1 VIRAARDLLRTA
13 TALDI
18 ARALRARELSSEEL
32 LDAALAAHAEENPEI
47 QAFVDVDPKGAR
59 AQARRADARLREG
72 GVDVPMFLGVPTGIK
87 DHEHVRGQ
95 RTRAGSRAL
104 EGIVSPIDGE
114 LAGRMR
120 RGGFTLMGKLATSEL
135 TILPI
140 IDDTLHPPTRNPRD
154 RGRYAGGSSGGS
166 AAAVAAG
173 MLPIAPGSD
182 GAGSIRIPA
191 AFCGLVGFKPG
202 RGVLF
207 HEHATV
213 DPIEISAV
221 GPIARTVRDAA
232 ALVDVLLG
240 YPTCI
245 DPAPAGSY
253 LAATE
258 RSPKRLRIKVGLVS
272 PLTHVE
278 PEIAAAVRRVAD
290 LCERTLGHVVD
301 EGGPL
306 DGSVEEFLPLMAKM
320 VSGVPIPPFR
330 EHLLEETTRWMRAT
344 GRPFSKRDVRA
355 QFEALARKVSDW
367 FGDADV
373 WILPSSPVW
382 PPEVGKF
389 RGLDGE
395 SVFRGVVPIGAFTAP
410 FNVSGQ
416 PAISLPVGVSSTGL
430 PIGVQ
435 LAGRPYF
442 DREIVALAAN
452 VEAALA
458 TSSPVP

>member
-1 VIRAARDLLRTA
+1 MTLAADVSKMDALDVAALLRRR
-13 TALDI
+13 DV
-18 ARALRARELSSEEL
+18 SSEEL
-32 LDAALAAHAEENPEI
+32 LDASLAVIDAENPEL
-47 QAFVDVDPKGAR
+47 QAFVDVDRKGAR
-59 AQARRADARLREG
+59 AQSRRADKVLRERAP
-72 GVDVPMFLGVPTGIK
+72 DLPTFLGVPTGIK

-104 EGIVSPIDGE
+104 EGIVSPLDGE
-114 LAGRMR
+114 LAR
-120 RGGFTLMGKLATSEL
+120 RCRKGGFTLVGKLATSEL

-140 IDDTLHPPTRNPRD
+140 IDDALHPPTRNPLARD
-154 RGRYAGGSSGGS
+154 RYAGGSSGGS
-166 AAAVAAG
+166 SAAVASG

-221 GPIARTVRDAA
+221 GPIARSVRDAA
-232 ALVDVLLG
+232 ALTDVLLG
-240 YPTCI
+240 YPTFVS
-245 DPAPAGSY
+245 PSPAGSF

-258 RSPKRLRIKVGLVS
+258 RTPKRLRIKFGVRS

-278 PEIAAAVRRVAD
+278 PEIEAAVRRVAE
-290 LCERTLGHVVD
+290 LCERTLGHSVE
-301 EGGPL
+301 EGDPL
-306 DGSVEEFLPLMAKM
+306 DGTVEEFLPLMSKM
-320 VSGVPIPPFR
+320 VSGVPLPPFR
-330 EHLLEETTRWMRAT
+330 EHLLEETTRWMRET
-344 GRPFSKRDVRA
+344 GRAYSRADVRA
-355 QFEALARKVSDW
+355 QFEALERKVLAW

-373 WILPSSPVW
+373 WILPTSPVSA
-382 PPEVGKF
+382 PEVGKF

-395 SVFRGVVPIGAFTAP
+395 AVFRSVVPIGAFTAGL
-410 FNVSGQ
+410 NVSGQ
-416 PAISLPVGVSSTGL
+416 PAISIPVGASKAGL

-435 LAGRPYF
+435 LAGQRWF

-452 VEAALA
+452 VEAAIQGG
-458 TSSPVP
+458 

>member
-1 VIRAARDLLRTA
+1 MTLAADALNMN
-13 TALDI
+13 ALDV
-18 ARALRARELSSEEL
+18 AAALRERELSSEEL
-32 LDAALAAHAEENPEI
+32 LDASLSVIDAENPEI
-47 QAFVDVDPKGAR
+47 QAFVDVDRQGAR
-59 AQARRADARLREG
+59 AQARRADKLLRERAP
-72 GVDVPMFLGVPTGIK
+72 DLPMFLGVPTGIK
-87 DHEHVRGQ
+87 DHEHVRGR

-114 LAGRMR
+114 LAR
-120 RGGFTLMGKLATSEL
+120 RCRKAGFTLVGKLATSEL

-140 IDDTLHPPTRNPRD
+140 IDDALHPPTRNPHARD
-154 RGRYAGGSSGGS
+154 RYAGGSSGGS

-191 AFCGLVGFKPG
+191 SFCGLVGFKPG

-207 HEHATV
+207 HEHRAV

-232 ALVDVLLG
+232 ALTDVLLG
-240 YPTCI
+240 YPTFVA
-245 DPAPAGSY
+245 PSPAGSF

-258 RSPKRLRIKVGLVS
+258 HTPKKLRMKVALRS

-278 PEIAAAVRRVAD
+278 PEIEAAVRRVAD
-290 LCERTLGHVVD
+290 LCERTLGHAVE

-306 DGSVEEFLPLMAKM
+306 DGSVEEFLPLMSKM
-320 VSGVPIPPFR
+320 VSGVPLPPLR
-330 EHLLEETTRWMRAT
+330 DHLLEETTRWMRRT
-344 GRPFSKRDVRA
+344 GRAYSKADVRA
-355 QFEALARKVSDW
+355 QFEALERKVLDW
-367 FGDADV
+367 FGDVDV
-373 WILPSSPVW
+373 WILPTSPVW

-395 SVFRGVVPIGAFTAP
+395 SVFRGVVPIGAFTAGL
-410 FNVSGQ
+410 NVSGQ
-416 PAISLPVGVSSTGL
+416 PAISVPVGRSKAGL

-435 LAGRPYF
+435 LAGRRWF

-452 VEAALA
+452 VEACLRDSAP
-458 TSSPVP
+458 T